1 MSNDPALQPDRLRPL
16 LSLSR
21 ELLET
26 DDALGALQLVGK
38 ALADMMHIEH
48 AMLLVQTGEDEYIA
62 GFDAAGTAQRCDSSH
77 PLYAEGRACLQGGA
91 AGGGMQAARRSPA
104 PSGPVLAA
112 GVPAEL
118 PTAAL
123 VVAWNGQPAGP
134 GAAGQHHLLADIA
147 DLAVAALGK
156 IHTRVA
162 LEQLVWEQYE
172 QMTTSAEAHAAE
184 LAHRDAV
191 EEQAGLQVLTDVL
204 TGLCNRRGF
213 FVHAEQAYKV
223 GQRQHV
229 PSAVIYAD
237 IDGLKYVND
246 ELGHD
251 VGDRL
256 IHDAARVFQASFR
269 TTDVVARLAGDEF
282 VAFTLDDEQP
292 DAVLERIAR
301 NLEAFN
307 LMEERPYQ
315 VSLSTGIVQC
325 DPAGDLSLS
334 DYLGMAYL
342 KISEHKRRRLH

>member
-1 MSNDPALQPDRLRPL
+1 L

-21 ELLET
+21 ELLQS

-38 ALADMMHIEH
+38 ALADMMRIDS
-48 AMLLVQTGEDEYIA
+48 AMLLVQTGDDEYIA
-62 GFDAAGTAQRCDSSH
+62 GFDATGTAQRCDASH
-77 PLYAEGRACLQGGA
+77 PLYHEGRACLHAGA
-91 AGGGMQAARRSPA
+91 AGGAHGHHGAAQPGA
-104 PSGPVLAA
+104 VLAA
-112 GVPAEL
+112 GVPAES

-123 VVAWNGQPAGP
+123 VVAWRSEPAGP
-134 GAAGQHHLLADIA
+134 GVAGQRHLLADIA

-172 QMTTSAEAHAAE
+172 QMNTSAEAHAAE
-184 LAHRDAV
+184 LAHRD
-191 EEQAGLQVLTDVL
+191 ERQEQAGLQSLTDVL

-213 FVHAEQAYKV
+213 FVHAEQTFKV

-229 PSAVIYAD
+229 PSAVIFAD
-237 IDGLKYVND
+237 IDGLKHVND

-251 VGDRL
+251 IGDSL
-256 IHDAARVFQASFR
+256 IRDAARVFRASFR

-292 DAVLERIAR
+292 DAVLERIDR

-334 DYLGMAYL
+334 DYLGMAYQ
-342 KISEHKRRRLH
+342 KICEHKRRRLH

>member
-1 MSNDPALQPDRLRPL
+1 

-38 ALADMMHIEH
+38 ALADMMRIEH

-62 GFDAAGTAQRCDSSH
+62 GFDATGTAQRCDASH
-77 PLYAEGRACLQGGA
+77 PLYGEGRACLLAGA
-91 AGGGMQAARRSPA
+91 PGGGGVRAAQRSPG
-104 PSGPVLAA
+104 PSGAVLAA
-112 GVPAEL
+112 GVPVES

-123 VVAWNGQPAGP
+123 VVAWNGQAPVP

-156 IHTRVA
+156 IHARVA

-172 QMTTSAEAHAAE
+172 QITTSAEAHAAE

-191 EEQAGLQVLTDVL
+191 EEQAGLQALTDVL

-325 DPAGDLSLS
+325 DPAEDLSLS
-334 DYLGMAYL
+334 DYLGMAYQ